1 MKIRIILSVC
11 MLVLVLAG
19 LGSYSNP
26 VAAAGNT
33 YYVATNGSD
42 SNPGTLAKPWLT
54 PQHAANTMVAGD
66 TCYIEAGTYGL
77 SGNGQRIVTEHNG
90 APGAPITF
98 QNYNGGTITIFS
110 SGLYCNL
117 AIQNSYNDFIGL
129 NCVGDAKCFAGA
141 DIEGDIIS
149 NILIQNCSFSN
160 FEVGGIYMDE
170 TASRS
175 DITVTGCTFNGTNTT
190 SNMEIVSFRDVNGF
204 TISNNLVENP
214 AYANRC
220 GICTAGCSNGSIYNN
235 TVYNTSSYGIY
246 VGPSPQ
252 NAGSN
257 VNVYDNLVYNCQNAG
272 LAWAD
277 EVGYGDTSTAIN
289 FYNNI
294 VYGNY
299 RGFELDQNNGN
310 FTVNF
315 SLINNIFYHNG
326 GSAGQ
331 DILVAA
337 SNSELSNCIIRN
349 NIIDEA
355 SDDEYAIGYNNYK
368 NGGITVDHNL
378 YYNSGGAWSPSNV
391 FGTNYVTGNP
401 LLTSPTTN
409 FSLQSGSP
417 AIGAGSSAN
426 APATDYIGVIR
437 TSPPCIGAYEYTS
450 SALSVSQNSLTNGVV
465 GTAYSQTLS
474 ATGGTP
480 PYTWTLTSGI
490 LPAGLSLSSSGV
502 IAGTPT
508 TAGGPTSITFQVTDT
523 NNLNATKS
531 LSITVAYSPWDVNQ
545 DGTVN
550 VLDLTLITKDFGETG
565 TPGWVREDVHADGIV
580 NKI

>member
-1 MKIRIILSVC
+1 

-66 TCYIEAGTYGL
+66 TCFIEAGTYGA

-90 APGAPITF
+90 AAGAPITF
-98 QNYNGGTITIFS
+98 ENYNGGTVTIFS

-117 AIQNSYNDFIGL
+117 EIQNNYNDFIGL

-141 DIEGDIIS
+141 DMEQNIIS

-175 DITVTGCTFNGTNTT
+175 NITVTGCTFNGTNTT
-190 SNMEIVSFRDVNGF
+190 SNMEVVSFRDVNGF

-315 SLINNIFYHNG
+315 SLINNTFYNNG

-349 NIIDEA
+349 NIINDT
-355 SDDEYAIGYNNYK
+355 SDNECGIGYGDYA

-391 FGTNYVTGNP
+391 FGTNYVAGNP
-401 LLTSPTTN
+401 LLTNPTTN

-450 SALSVSQNSLTNGVV
+450 SALSVSQSSLTNGVV

-508 TAGGPTSITFQVTDT
+508 TAGGPISISFQVTGT
-523 NNLNATKS
+523 NNLTATKS
-531 LSITVAYSPWDVNQ
+531 LTMTVTYSPWDVNE

-550 VLDLTLITKDFGETG
+550 VLDLILITQDFGETG
-565 TPGWVREDVHADGIV
+565 TPGWMREDINQDGVV
-580 NKI
+580 NIQDLILVGQHLQ